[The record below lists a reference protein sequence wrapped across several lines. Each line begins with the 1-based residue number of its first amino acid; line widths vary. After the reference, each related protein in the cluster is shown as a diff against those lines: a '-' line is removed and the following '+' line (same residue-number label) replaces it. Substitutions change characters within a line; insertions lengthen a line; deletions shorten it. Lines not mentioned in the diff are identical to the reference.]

1 MKRPTLLLADDHTI
15 LTEGLK
21 SLLEKDFDLVA
32 TVGDGRALV
41 EAAKQLKPDIIVAD
55 ISMPLLNG
63 LDALRL
69 LKKEGCT
76 SKLIFLTMH
85 ANAHYAAEGF
95 RAGAS
100 GYLLKH
106 SAGEELITAIR
117 EVLRGRSYISPLIA
131 DDLLTN
137 LTQPTDRVS
146 SRVAELTFRQREVL
160 QLIAEGHAVKEIGA
174 ILHISARTVESHKY
188 DMMQTLGVKSM
199 AELVQYAIKMGLVS
213 P

>member
-41 EAAKQLKPDIIVAD
+41 EAAKQLKPDVIVAD